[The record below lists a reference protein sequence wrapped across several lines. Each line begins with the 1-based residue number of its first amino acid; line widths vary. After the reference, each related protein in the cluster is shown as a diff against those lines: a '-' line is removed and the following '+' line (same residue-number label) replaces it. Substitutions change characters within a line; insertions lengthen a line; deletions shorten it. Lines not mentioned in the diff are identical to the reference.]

1 MALVPLKQALSQ
13 VLKGAKPL
21 DAEEIPLSN
30 AQGRILASGLK
41 AQRAQPPFAAS
52 AMDGYAVRADDVQS
66 VPVDLNVVGE
76 APAGHGYMGRVRKG
90 QAVRIFTGAPLPKG
104 TDTIV
109 IQENTELAPGQK
121 GFVRVLEKA
130 SEGQFVRA
138 AGLDFRKGET
148 LLPRMTRLGARE
160 IGLAAA
166 MNHERVSVVR
176 KPSVAILATGDE
188 LVEPGGNPRD
198 DQIISSN
205 SMALAAMITTF
216 GGDPV
221 DLGLVPDR
229 LPKIEDAIR
238 RAGGAD
244 ILLTIGGASVGDH
257 DLVQEA
263 MTAQGVELDFWKIA
277 MRPGKPLMF
286 GRRGQQRVI
295 GLPGNPVSAM
305 VCTRLFVKP
314 LIAAL
319 TGDTQPDDPVQ
330 AVLGKAVKANDQ
342 RQDYVR
348 ATLKR
353 NKQGQLV
360 ATAFDRQDSSMQRVF
375 READCLIIRPPHAP
389 RAKAGDL
396 VDVLLLDF

>member
-1 MALVPLKQALSQ
+1 MALVPLQQALSQ

-21 DAEEIPLSN
+21 DAEDIPLSN
-30 AQGRILASGLK
+30 AQGRILAAGLK

-66 VPVDLNVVGE
+66 VPVELNVVGE

-109 IQENTELAPGQK
+109 IQENTEPASEK
-121 GFVRVLEKA
+121 AFVRVLEKA

-229 LPKIEDAIR
+229 LPKIEDAIS

-257 DLVQEA
+257 DLVQDA
-263 MTAQGVELDFWKIA
+263 MTAQGVKLDFWKIA

-286 GRRGQQRVI
+286 GRRGEQRVI

-305 VCTRLFVKP
+305 VCTRLFIKP
-314 LIAAL
+314 LIA
-319 TGDTQPDDPVQ
+319 
-330 AVLGKAVKANDQ
+330 
-342 RQDYVR
+342 R
-348 ATLKR
+348 
-353 NKQGQLV
+353 
-360 ATAFDRQDSSMQRVF
+360 
-375 READCLIIRPPHAP
+375 
-389 RAKAGDL
+389 
-396 VDVLLLDF
+396 

>member
-1 MALVPLKQALSQ
+1 MALVPLQQALSQ

-21 DAEEIPLSN
+21 DAEDIPLSN
-30 AQGRILASGLK
+30 AQGRILAAGLK

-109 IQENTELAPGQK
+109 IQENTEPASQK

-229 LPKIEDAIR
+229 LPKIEDAIS

-257 DLVQEA
+257 DLVQDA
-263 MTAQGVELDFWKIA
+263 MTAQGVKLDFWKIA

-286 GRRGQQRVI
+286 GRRGEQRVI

-305 VCTRLFVKP
+305 VCTRLFIKP

-319 TGDTQPDDPVQ
+319 TGDTRPDEPIR
-330 AVLGKAVKANDQ
+330 AILGKAIKANDQ

-360 ATAFDRQDSSMQRVF
+360 ATAFERQDSSMQRVF
-375 READCLIIRPPHAP
+375 REAPDPRGRLPDHPPAPRPP
-389 RAKAGDL
+389 RQGR
-396 VDVLLLDF
+396 